1 MADSQN
7 TIALRAEI
15 AQVEKKLKALQ
26 VAGKG
31 LGSVKNE
38 IKETYEGGD
47 AGDLYGNKYDD
58 MKDDETKAI
67 KGFKSNFDDKKSA
80 MMDKIQSQERVLNYK
95 LTSLNTQLRLSEIW
109 DAITNK

>member
-26 VAGKG
+26 AAGKG

-47 AGDLYGNKYDD
+47 AEDLYGNKYDE

-67 KGFKSNFDDKKSA
+67 KVVL
-80 MMDKIQSQERVLNYK
+80 KILVL
-95 LTSLNTQLRLSEIW
+95 LSIS
-109 DAITNK
+109 